1 MNDKSKSF
9 QQKLASHR
17 KKKMSKN
24 LKNEKTSKRNINALG
39 LGLKLATD
47 FVVTIVVGCLI
58 GLGIDKIFETEPIF
72 FLIFLFLG
80 IAGAFLNIYRTVLK
94 LNK

>member
-1 MNDKSKSF
+1 MNDEKKSF
-9 QQKLASHR
+9 QQKLASR
-17 KKKMSKN
+17 IKKKSKN
-24 LKNEKTSKRNINALG
+24 LKSEKISKQNNSALG

-47 FVVTIVVGCLI
+47 FVVTIIVGCLI
-58 GLGIDKIFETEPIF
+58 GLGVDKILETKPIF

-80 IAGAFLNIYRTVLK
+80 IAGAFLNIYRTVLN

>member
-1 MNDKSKSF
+1 MNDEKKSF
-9 QQKLASHR
+9 QQRLASR
-17 KKKMSKN
+17 IKKKKSKN
-24 LKNEKTSKRNINALG
+24 LKSEKISKQNNSALG

-47 FVVTIVVGCLI
+47 FVVTIIVGCLI
-58 GLGIDKIFETEPIF
+58 GLGVDKMLETKPIF